1 MPALSSDGAGI
12 FAPFYVI
19 KENIVNLFVV
29 LQLKM

>member
-12 FAPFYVI
+12 FAPLCVI